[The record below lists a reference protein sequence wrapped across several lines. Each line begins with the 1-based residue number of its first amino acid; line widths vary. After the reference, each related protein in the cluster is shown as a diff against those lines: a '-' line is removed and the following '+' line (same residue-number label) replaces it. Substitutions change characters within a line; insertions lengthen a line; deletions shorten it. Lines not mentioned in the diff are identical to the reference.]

1 LRLIDRFPLRNH
13 PPLIAARLAATIWAR
28 LAKGRESEPQMGV
41 YKRGNVY
48 WIDYYDPNRKRVQ
61 ESSESSNRRDAE
73 AFLAIRK
80 SEILRGVYKQ
90 PVKISLGEFGER
102 YMEHAKA
109 NKRSWLR
116 DEQMLNHLCEFFGKE
131 KLLTEIAPM
140 QIEAY
145 KIQRQGKIADSTVN
159 RELALFK
166 RMFNLA
172 ITWDLYF
179 GLNPVRKVRF
189 FREFNNRLRVLS
201 PEEEEKLLQNAI
213 PYLQD
218 LIRFALNTGLRT
230 GEIFSL
236 RWSHVDLQRGILS
249 VFASK
254 TQTIREVPINSEA
267 RKVLEAWKLNQKN
280 EILFYNPQTGKPFV
294 DLKTGFAL
302 ACEKAGIADVTW
314 HTLRHTFASR
324 LVNSGVDI
332 VTVKELLGH
341 SSISVTMRYAHTNIE
356 SKRAAVEK
364 LDGFGDNLVTVRPKL
379 HNSRAVLSLKRV
391 ASYNVSTA

>member
-1 LRLIDRFPLRNH
+1 
-13 PPLIAARLAATIWAR
+13 
-28 LAKGRESEPQMGV
+28 MGI

-48 WIDYYDPNRKRVQ
+48 WIDYYDPNRKRIQ
-61 ESSESSNRRDAE
+61 ESSQSSNRRDAE
-73 AFLAIRK
+73 ALLHIRK

-116 DEQMLNHLCEFFGKE
+116 DEQMLNHLYEFFGKG
-131 KLLTEIAPM
+131 KPLTEIAPM
-140 QIEAY
+140 QIEDY

-159 RELALFK
+159 RELALLK

-172 ITWDLYF
+172 ITWDLYS
-179 GLNPVRKVRF
+179 GLNPVRKVKF
-189 FREFNNRLRVLS
+189 FREFNNKLRILS
-201 PEEEEKLLQNAI
+201 PEEEIKLLQNAI

-218 LIRFALNTGLRT
+218 LIRFALNTGLRV

-236 RWSHVDLQRGILS
+236 RWSHVDLPRGILS

-254 TQTIREVPINSEA
+254 TQTIREIPINSDA
-267 RKVLEAWKLNQKN
+267 RGVLEAWKLNKKN
-280 EILFYNPQTGKPFV
+280 ESVFYNPQTGKPFV

-379 HNSRAVLSLKRV
+379 HNSRAVLSLKRA

>member
-1 LRLIDRFPLRNH
+1 
-13 PPLIAARLAATIWAR
+13 
-28 LAKGRESEPQMGV
+28 MGV
-41 YKRGNVY
+41 YRRGKVY
-48 WIDYYDPNRKRVQ
+48 WIDYYGPNRKRVQ
-61 ESSESSNRRDAE
+61 ESSQSSNQRDAE
-73 AFLAIRK
+73 KLLTLRR

-116 DEQMLNHLCEFFGKE
+116 DEQMLNHLYEYFGKGTP
-131 KLLTEIAPM
+131 LTEIAPM
-140 QIEAY
+140 RIEAY
-145 KIQRQGKIADSTVN
+145 KIQRQGKIADSTIN
-159 RELALFK
+159 RELALLK

-172 ITWDLYF
+172 ITWDLYS
-179 GLNPVRKVRF
+179 GLNPVRKVKF

-201 PEEEEKLLQNAI
+201 LEEERKLLNNAI

-218 LIRFALNTGLRT
+218 LIRFAVNTGLRT
-230 GEIFSL
+230 GEVFSL
-236 RWSHVDLQRGILS
+236 RWSHVDLTRGILS

-254 TQTIREVPINSEA
+254 TQTIREIPINSEA
-267 RKVLEAWKLNQKN
+267 RVVLEAWKLNKKN
-280 EILFYNPQTGKPFV
+280 ESVFYNPLTGKPFV

-302 ACEKAGIADVTW
+302 ACEKAGISDVTW
-314 HTLRHTFASR
+314 HTLHHTFASR

-341 SSISVTMRYAHTNIE
+341 SSIIVTMRYAHTNIE

-364 LDGFGDNLVTVRPKL
+364 LDSFGDNLVIVPAKRQQS
-379 HNSRAVLSLKRV
+379 NAVLSLNRV
-391 ASYNVSTA
+391 ASYNNSRV

>member
-1 LRLIDRFPLRNH
+1 
-13 PPLIAARLAATIWAR
+13 
-28 LAKGRESEPQMGV
+28 MGI

-61 ESSESSNRRDAE
+61 ESSESSKERDAE
-73 AFLAIRK
+73 KLLTLRK
-80 SEILRGVYKQ
+80 SEILRGIYKQ

-116 DEQMLNHLCEFFGKE
+116 DEQMLNHLYEFFSKGKP
-131 KLLTEIAPM
+131 LTEIAPM

-145 KIQRQGKIADSTVN
+145 KIQRRGKIADSTVN
-159 RELALFK
+159 RELALLK

-172 ITWDLYF
+172 ITWDLYS
-179 GLNPVRKVRF
+179 GLNPVRKVKF
-189 FREFNNRLRVLS
+189 FREFNNRLRVLN
-201 PEEEEKLLQNAI
+201 PEEEKKLLQDAI

-218 LIRFALNTGLRT
+218 LIRFAVNTGLRT

-236 RWSHVDLQRGILS
+236 RWSHVDLNRGILS

-254 TQTIREVPINSEA
+254 TQTIREIPLNSEA

-280 EILFYNPQTGKPFV
+280 EIVFYNPQTGKPFV
-294 DLKTGFAL
+294 DLKAGFAL

-364 LDGFGDNLVTVRPKL
+364 LSAFGDNLVTVQPRK
-379 HNSRAVLSLKRV
+379 HNSRSVLSLKQV